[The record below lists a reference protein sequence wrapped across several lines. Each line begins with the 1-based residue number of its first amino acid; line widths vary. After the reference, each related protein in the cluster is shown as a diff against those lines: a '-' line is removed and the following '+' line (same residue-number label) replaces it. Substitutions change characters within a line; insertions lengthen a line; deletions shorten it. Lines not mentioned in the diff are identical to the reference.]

1 GTAAEAFLAISGAKL
16 DAALGNPPPPQIPQL
31 PSLQE
36 RIRLLGRNVETA
48 AHELLHRLRHL
59 AHPGQPTGEAK
70 R

>member
-1 GTAAEAFLAISGAKL
+1 
-16 DAALGNPPPPQIPQL
+16 
-31 PSLQE
+31 LQE